1 MLQIFIANVK
11 FFDHCSD
18 ETVTHTIVVQ
28 ARSYG
33 EAVVAIEKEYGEDI
47 EGIDY
52 ITGVGEGSVICLG
65 VHNDKVDATVELI
78 CENNCY

>member
-1 MLQIFIANVK
+1 MLQTFIANVK
-11 FFDHCSD
+11 FFDHCSG
-18 ETVTHTIVVQ
+18 ETITHTIVVQ

-33 EAVVAIEKEYGEDI
+33 EAVVAIERAYGKDI
-47 EGIDY
+47 ESIDC

-65 VHNDKVDATVELI
+65 VRNDKVDAAVEVI

>member
-47 EGIDY
+47 EGIDC

-65 VHNDKVDATVELI
+65 ACDDKVNAAVEVI

>member
-11 FFDHCSD
+11 FSDHCSD
-18 ETVTHTIVVQ
+18 ETITHTIVVQ

-33 EAVVAIEKEYGEDI
+33 EAVVAIEKEYGKDI
-47 EGIDY
+47 EGIDC
-52 ITGVGEGSVICLG
+52 ITGVGEGNVICLG
-65 VHNDKVDATVELI
+65 TRNDKVDAAVEVI